1 MSYEIT
7 VTPSGH
13 RFEVKNNETI
23 LDAALEH
30 GLAFPY
36 GCRSG
41 KCGSCASQLLTGKV
55 TYLKGFTP
63 KEEDIKNNKI
73 LLCQAIPKSPL
84 EIKVAEVESAE
95 GLEVRTLPARVE
107 ALNKLNHDVMAMKL
121 KLPDGER
128 LQFLAGQYIN
138 ILLKDGKK
146 RAYSIAN
153 APHDDQFIELHLRE
167 VPGGF
172 FSNLVFHE
180 MKEKTMLRLE
190 GPLGSFFLREKS
202 TRPIVLMA
210 GGTGFAP
217 VKAVVEHAIAS
228 KISRPIHIFWGVR
241 SKQDLYHHNLASQWA
256 ESYKNIEYTPAL
268 SEPFPEDEWS
278 GETGFVHDVV
288 IKKFSDMSSYD
299 VYLCGPPPMIDA
311 GKKAF
316 LARGLSEDRLFFD
329 SFEFSHTSS
338 S

>member
-1 MSYEIT
+1 MSYKIT

-13 RFEVKNNETI
+13 SFEVENNETV

-41 KCGSCASQLLTGKV
+41 KCGSCVSRLLTGEV
-55 TYLKGFTP
+55 TYQKGFTP
-63 KEEDIKNNKI
+63 KEEDIKNNKV

-84 EIKVAEVESAE
+84 EIEVAEVESTE

-107 ALNKLNHDVMAMKL
+107 MLDKLNHDVMAMKL
-121 KLPDGER
+121 KLPDSER

-138 ILLKDGKK
+138 ILLKDGEK

-180 MKEKTMLRLE
+180 MKEKAMLRLE

-202 TRPIVLMA
+202 TRPIILMA

-217 VKAVVEHAIAS
+217 VKAIVEHAIAS

-241 SKQDLYHHNLASQWA
+241 SKQDLYHHGLANQWA
-256 ESYKNIEYTPAL
+256 ENHNNIEYIPAL
-268 SEPFPEDEWS
+268 SEPLPEDKWG

-288 IKKFSDMSSYD
+288 IKKFPNMSPYD

-329 SFEFSHTSS
+329 SFEFSHASS
-338 S
+338 

>member
-1 MSYEIT
+1 MSYKIT
-7 VTPSGH
+7 VTPSDH
-13 RFEVKNNETI
+13 HFEVENNETI

-41 KCGSCASQLLTGKV
+41 KCGSCASRLLTGEV

-84 EIKVAEVESAE
+84 KIEVAEVESTE

-107 ALNKLNHDVMAMKL
+107 VLNKLNHDVMAMKL

-138 ILLKDGKK
+138 ILLKDGEK

-180 MKEKTMLRLE
+180 MKEKAMLRLE

-202 TRPIVLMA
+202 MRPIVLMA

-217 VKAVVEHAIAS
+217 VKAIVEHAIAS

-256 ESYKNIEYTPAL
+256 ENYKNIEYTPAL
-268 SEPFPEDEWS
+268 SEPSPEDEWG

-288 IKKFSDMSSYD
+288 IKKFPDMSFYD

-329 SFEFSHTSS
+329 SFEFSHALSS
-338 S
+338 

>member
-1 MSYEIT
+1 MSFKIL
-7 VTPSGH
+7 VKPSGH
-13 RFEVKNNETI
+13 TFEAAEGNTI

-41 KCGSCASQLLTGKV
+41 KCGSCIAKL
-55 TYLKGFTP
+55 LKGKIEYKKGFSAN
-63 KEEDIKNNKI
+63 KEETENNKTYM
-73 LLCQAIPKSPL
+73 CQAIPQSPL
-84 EIKVAEVESAE
+84 EIEVHEIESAE

-107 ALNKLNHDVMAMKL
+107 TLEKLNHDVMAMRL
-121 KLPDGER
+121 KLPDSDR

-138 ILLKDGKK
+138 ILLEDGQK

-172 FSNLVFHE
+172 FSDLVFHK
-180 MKEKTMLRLE
+180 MQEKAMLRIE

-202 TRPIVLMA
+202 TRPIILMA

-217 VKAVVEHAIAS
+217 VKAIVEHTIS
-228 KISRPIHIFWGVR
+228 SEISRPIYIFWGVR
-241 SKQDLYHHNLASQWA
+241 SKQDLYLHALAERWA
-256 ESYKNIEYTPAL
+256 NEYKSIEYIPAL
-268 SEPFPEDEWS
+268 SEPLAEDDWQ
-278 GETGFVHDVV
+278 GETGFVHDIVA
-288 IKKFSDMSSYD
+288 KKFPDLSAHD
-299 VYLCGPPPMIDA
+299 VYLCGPPPMIEA
-311 GKKAF
+311 AKKSFTA
-316 LARGLSEDRLFFD
+316 LGLPEERLFFD

-338 S
+338 